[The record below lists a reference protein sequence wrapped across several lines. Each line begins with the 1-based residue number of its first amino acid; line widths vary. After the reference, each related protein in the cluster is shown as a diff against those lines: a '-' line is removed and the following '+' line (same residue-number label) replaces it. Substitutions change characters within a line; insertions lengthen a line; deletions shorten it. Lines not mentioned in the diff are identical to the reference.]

1 MQNLGKGSWVPP
13 YANRVLSV
21 TSAMTLKCD
30 VVSCV
35 LIVADQC
42 GGFLGVR
49 DRVRLSM
56 YPVKL
61 CAAQGYLEKVIALR
75 CSCNCA

>member
-13 YANRVLSV
+13 YANRVLGV

-30 VVSCV
+30 VVSYV

-42 GGFLGVR
+42 GELLGVG

-61 CAAQGYLEKVIALR
+61 CVAKVISR
-75 CSCNCA
+75 K